1 MIKYA
6 IILLEKRK
14 EVKTMNILMM
24 IFLRVL
30 SVYLAMAIFNM
41 INLKRA
47 FDVVYGKSPMNWK
60 KLRTLVRNVTC
71 VPVKFFLMD
80 WWFGLINPNTI
91 VKAVAQQRKITKS

>member
-1 MIKYA
+1 
-6 IILLEKRK
+6 
-14 EVKTMNILMM
+14 MNIYVA

-30 SVYLAMAIFNM
+30 SVYLAIAIFNM

-71 VPVKFFLMD
+71 VPAKFFLMD
-80 WWFGLINPNTI
+80 WWFGLVNPDAI
-91 VKAVAQQRKITKS
+91 VKAVAQQRKMARS

>member
-1 MIKYA
+1 
-6 IILLEKRK
+6 
-14 EVKTMNILMM
+14 MNILMM

-47 FDVVYGKSPMNWK
+47 FDAVYGKSPMNWK
-60 KLRTLVRNVTC
+60 KLRTLVLNVTC

-80 WWFGLINPNTI
+80 WWFGLSNPDVI
-91 VKAVAQQRKITKS
+91 VKALAQQRKMVRS